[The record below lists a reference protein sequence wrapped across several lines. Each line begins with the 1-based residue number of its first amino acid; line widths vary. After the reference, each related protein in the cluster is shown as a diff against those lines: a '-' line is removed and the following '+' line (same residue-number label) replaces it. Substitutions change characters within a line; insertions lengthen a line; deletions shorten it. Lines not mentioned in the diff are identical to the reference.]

1 MQSYCIVDVFYSFSK
16 KVCVDHLCQYCVANG
31 LLNCKRSETCHLNE
45 FFEWYLPMY
54 AVLPTTLLANEVNGV
69 NASTALP
76 EIQSIGLQAGIAPIE
91 SATVQ
96 RIGILQNECRSA
108 VAAGEVTINL
118 SLALVVVRRSLCNDV
133 ILLIDDVVF

>member
-1 MQSYCIVDVFYSFSK
+1 MGLCIP
-16 KVCVDHLCQYCVANG
+16 G
-31 LLNCKRSETCHLNE
+31 CKCSETCYLNE
-45 FFEWYLPMY
+45 LLEWNLAMY

-69 NASTALP
+69 NASAAIP
-76 EIQSIGLQAGIAPIE
+76 EIQSIGLQTGIAPIE

-108 VAAGEVTINL
+108 VAAGEVAINL

-133 ILLIDDVVF
+133 ILLIGDVVF